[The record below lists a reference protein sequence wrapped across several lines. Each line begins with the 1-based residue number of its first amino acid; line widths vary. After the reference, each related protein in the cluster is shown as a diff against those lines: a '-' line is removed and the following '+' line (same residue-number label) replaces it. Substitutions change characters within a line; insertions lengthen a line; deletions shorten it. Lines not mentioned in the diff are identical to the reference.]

1 MTVTPLSVASK
12 ALAAWRA
19 PAQARS
25 ITRANELLTAILG
38 DDAGYATDATD
49 APDGEIWFDLDDMQ
63 LRFVE
68 GGTPEDD
75 HYEVTFLSIPHP
87 AGVRT
92 LAGLGFALTAILER
106 LRIQGEYIAA
116 EMPQ

>member
-12 ALAAWRA
+12 ALAAWQA
-19 PAQARS
+19 PAQTRS
-25 ITRANELLTAILG
+25 MTRANELLTRILG
-38 DDAGYATDATD
+38 DDAGYATRAED
-49 APDGEIWFDLDDMQ
+49 APDDEIWFDLDDMQ

-75 HYEVTFLSIPHP
+75 HYQVTFLSIPHQ
-87 AGVRT
+87 AGIRS
-92 LAGLGFALTAILER
+92 LEGLGFALTAILER

-116 EMPQ
+116 DMPA